1 MTTKFTPFADDQV
14 LLITDTHGNELN
26 VQNDPEQV
34 IIYGQW
40 QGKLDAPE
48 FISFIEMLKQ
58 VQATLNQE
66 SIVAVKEQDGFNLS
80 KKKEEV
86 LLDVDVTLEKSLDSA
101 EKLFKIINKVKKM
114 KF

>member
-14 LLITDTHGNELN
+14 LLVTDTHGNELN

-34 IIYGQW
+34 IIYGKW
-40 QGKLDAPE
+40 QGKPDSPE
-48 FISFIEMLKQ
+48 FVSFIEMLKQ
-58 VQATLNQE
+58 VQATLNKK

-80 KKKEEV
+80 KKKEEI
-86 LLDVDVTLEKSLDSA
+86 LLDVDVTLEKNVDSA
-101 EKLFKIINKVKKM
+101 EKIFKIINKVKNL